1 MAVGH
6 DSDDDRPELA
16 TIKTDPGNVSLDSV
30 LAEIA
35 KLTAVRAIGLPR
47 GLFSDVAPKVVAG
60 WRARAAVESPS
71 HLRDHPQPTRLVL
84 LSALLFEREREI
96 TDALVELLIST
107 VHRID
112 ARAERK
118 VVKEFVKDFRRVT
131 GKDTLL
137 RHIAEAS
144 LEAPDGT
151 VRKVIYPV
159 AGGEEMLRDLV
170 AEYRAGGTE
179 YQRNKRRVFKSSY
192 TNHYRRGLIKFAT
205 AIRVGTASAE
215 AILRRFTRNATHP
228 VYQAMLELGP
238 GPADHFRVPVPTR
251 PRPPA

>member
-1 MAVGH
+1 M
-6 DSDDDRPELA
+6 
-16 TIKTDPGNVSLDSV
+16 
-30 LAEIA
+30 
-35 KLTAVRAIGLPR
+35 AVRAVGLPV
-47 GLFSDVAPKVVAG
+47 GLFADVAPKVVTG

-144 LEAPDGT
+144 LEAPDEHGAQGHLP
-151 VRKVIYPV
+151 RRRR
-159 AGGEEMLRDLV
+159 GGDAARP
-170 AEYRAGGTE
+170 G
-179 YQRNKRRVFKSSY
+179 RRVPGRW
-192 TNHYRRGLIKFAT
+192 HRVPAQQAT
-205 AIRVGTASAE
+205 ACSS
-215 AILRRFTRNATHP
+215 P
-228 VYQAMLELGP
+228 
-238 GPADHFRVPVPTR
+238 PT
-251 PRPPA
+251 PTTTGGA